1 MKLSIIIPVYNE
13 IKTLEKII
21 NKILNIKKINKQI
34 IIVDDGSTDGT
45 RQLIKSTIASKVN
58 RVIYHKKNKGKGA
71 AIKTAQKYLEGDCV
85 LIQDADLEY
94 DPRDYFKLVKPIV
107 QKYSSV
113 VYGSRVLRK
122 KRYSSKNF
130 ISLSRVLVN
139 HLLTIVSNFL
149 NNQNLTDAHTCYK
162 VFLTSVFK
170 KIKLTELDFA
180 FCPEVT
186 SKISKM
192 GLKII
197 EVPISYKGRTHQE
210 GKKIGIFDGFRAL
223 YVLVK
228 CQFTN

>member
-21 NKILNIKKINKQI
+21 NKIINLKKIDKQI
-34 IIVDDGSTDGT
+34 IIVDDGSTDGS
-45 RQLIKSTIASKVN
+45 RQLIKSKIVSKVSK
-58 RVIYHKKNKGKGA
+58 VIYHKNNKGKGA
-71 AIKTAQKYLEGDCV
+71 AIKTAQKYLEGDYV

-94 DPRDYFKLVKPIV
+94 NPRDYFKLLRPLIK
-107 QKYSSV
+107 KSSSV
-113 VYGSRVLRK
+113 VYGSRVLGK

-130 ISLSRVLVN
+130 ISLSRIFVN
-139 HLLTIVSNFL
+139 HALTTVSNLL

-170 KIKLTELDFA
+170 KIKLKESDFA

-192 GLKII
+192 GIKII
-197 EVPISYKGRTHQE
+197 EVPISYKGRTYIE
-210 GKKIGIFDGFRAL
+210 GKKIGVFDGFRAL
-223 YVLVK
+223 YVLAK
-228 CQFTN
+228 YQFFN